1 MLRELKNISWLSV
14 RQIRKLVDVLVVKTI
29 AEGGVIFDETDAPES
44 AHVLLSGVARIT
56 CRNRKG
62 KRALVVMVGP
72 GMMPGFPPPANGI
85 NYGFQCEAVTECKI
99 ATVDLDTFIEV
110 SLGIEAEHFKRMAA
124 NYLGRWNWVQLRCSN
139 FMSCSLQERV
149 ALALLELS
157 ESFGVS
163 DSPDEL
169 RLTVAARHI
178 DIAELVGATR
188 PRVTENVLDFE
199 RRGMIARRDR
209 QMIVRRDQLETF
221 LAQARSGLT

>member
-14 RQIRKLVDVLVVKTI
+14 RQIRKLVEVLVAKTI
-29 AEGGVIFDETDAPES
+29 AEGGIIFDETDAAES

-56 CRNRKG
+56 CLNRKG
-62 KRALVVMVGP
+62 KRALVVMVAP

-85 NYGFQCEAVTECKI
+85 NYGFQCEAVTDCKI
-99 ATVDLDTFIEV
+99 ATVDLKTFIEV
-110 SLGIEAEHFKRMAA
+110 SLGIEAEKFKRMAV
-124 NYLGRWNWVQLRCSN
+124 NYLGRWSWVQLRCSN

-157 ESFGVS
+157 ENFSVG

-178 DIAELVGATR
+178 DLAQLVGATR
-188 PRVTENVLDFE
+188 PRVTENIIDFE
-199 RRGMIARRDR
+199 RRGMIARHAG
-209 QMIVRRDQLETF
+209 QMIVRRNQLESF
-221 LAQARSGLT
+221 LAQARSVG